1 LSTMHAMHHTTTPIE
16 HTPSQEDNTHPQTA
30 RPIAWTIAGSDSGG
44 GAGLQAD
51 LRAFA
56 ALQVHGCS
64 AVAAITAQNSVA
76 ITQAV
81 AVDTAVLDAQLAAL
95 ADDMPPRAIKTG
107 MLGSADNVRC
117 VAHWVDRLRQRHP
130 QQPVALVV
138 DPVWRAS
145 TGADLASR
153 ELRQA
158 LLQELLPRATVIT
171 PNQNE
176 AAWLLNEAAQGLNG
190 PHDVAQAAHLLQAQ
204 GPQAVVITGGDSTH
218 PQALD
223 FVLACED
230 HGWLTL
236 PRIHSPHHHG
246 SGCTHASAL
255 AAAMALGFCT
265 ADAAV
270 LAKMCSAQAI
280 EQGYAAGQGAG
291 PVQAQPGF
299 ARHGSK
305 LPRWQ
310 DEPDFVGQP
319 FAPLRQPD
327 MGLYA
332 ITDSA
337 DHLTALLA
345 AGVGTVQ
352 LRIKQDGPAALPA
365 QQLSAA
371 IRHAVRAAQAAGA
384 QLFINDH
391 WELALEHG
399 ADGVHLGQEDMG
411 KADLPALQSAGLRL
425 GLSTHSVWEVSRA
438 HALQPSYIACGPI
451 HATTTKDMPWR
462 PQGPGNLAYWCHVL
476 PTPVVAIAGMDPD
489 RARQARRCGAAGVA
503 VLRGLGPQVDWVAA
517 VTHYQEALG
526 QGALDTPWPVPQI
539 PRSTLNALAR
549 SAT

>member
-1 LSTMHAMHHTTTPIE
+1 MHAMHNTATPFE
-16 HTPSQEDNTHPQTA
+16 RTSSLEDNIHPQVA

-76 ITQAV
+76 VTQAV

-117 VAHWVDRLRQRHP
+117 VAHWVDRLRQRQP

-176 AAWLLNEAAQGLNG
+176 AAWLLDEAAQGLNS
-190 PHDVAQAAHLLQAQ
+190 HQYVAHAAHQLHAL
-204 GPQAVVITGGDSTH
+204 GIQAVVITGGDSSGQ
-218 PQALD
+218 QALD
-223 FVLACED
+223 WVLAPQD
-230 HGWLTL
+230 QGWLSL

-255 AAAMALGFCT
+255 AAAIALGFCA

-280 EQGYAAGQGAG
+280 EQGYAAGRGAG
-291 PVQAQPGF
+291 PVQALRGF

-310 DEPDFVGQP
+310 DEPGALGKP
-319 FAPLRQPD
+319 FAPLSQAD
-327 MGLYA
+327 VGLYA

-345 AGVGTVQ
+345 AGVRTVQ
-352 LRIKQDGPAALPA
+352 LRIKQDGPAALPT

-371 IRHAVRAAQAAGA
+371 IRQAVRAAQAAGA

-399 ADGVHLGQEDMG
+399 AYGVHLGQEDMRQ
-411 KADLPALQSAGLRL
+411 ADLPALQRAGLRL
-425 GLSTHSVWEVSRA
+425 GLSTHSLWEVSRA
-438 HALQPSYIACGPI
+438 HAVQPSYIACGPI

-476 PTPVVAIAGMDPD
+476 PTPVVAIAGMDAD

-503 VLRGLGPQVDWVAA
+503 VLRGLGPQPGLADIVK
-517 VTHYQEALG
+517 HYQQAL
-526 QGALDTPWPVPQI
+526 QHASLDLPWPVPEL
-539 PRSTLNALAR
+539 PHSTLNLQ
-549 SAT
+549 TQTP